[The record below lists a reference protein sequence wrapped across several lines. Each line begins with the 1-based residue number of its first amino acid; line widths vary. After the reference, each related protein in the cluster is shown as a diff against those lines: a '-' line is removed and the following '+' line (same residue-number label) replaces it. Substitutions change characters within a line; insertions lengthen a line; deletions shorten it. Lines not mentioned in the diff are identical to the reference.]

1 MAEDGERS
9 VWGIISRAC
18 SYVHLLSTRSEQYGT
33 DVNFRKIPCIQGW
46 YCSAEIVNSGKSP
59 VLKADFVRHRCRFP
73 DFPLYSKPDLFGTDV
88 NFRKCPCTQSRICSA
103 QMPISGFTPVRR
115 PILYGTKSNFW
126 NGYRTDG
133 VICSAQ
139 IMVCEIPTV

>member
-33 DVNFRKIPCIQGW
+33 DVNF
-46 YCSAEIVNSGKSP
+46 
-59 VLKADFVRHRCRFP
+59 LKC
-73 DFPLYSKPDLFGTDV
+73 T
-88 NFRKCPCTQSRICSA
+88 CTQGRFSSA